1 MKLYVKYDIH
11 YAVNILIKEKLI
23 QLGVEYEFGGLG
35 EIEILSDIS
44 EEQLIELTNYLSKYG
59 IDIVDN
65 LKSTL
70 VQKTKD
76 VIREMI

>member
-1 MKLYVKYDIH
+1 M
-11 YAVNILIKEKLI
+11 E
-23 QLGVEYEFGGLG
+23 GLG
-35 EIEILSDIS
+35 EVNIISDLTEKQMHELS
-44 EEQLIELTNYLSKYG
+44 TYLKNYG

-76 VIREMI
+76 VIREMIY